1 MSLADKFNFCPAG
14 LKLRAYGGLGCY
26 TKYHPV
32 SRAGFQVK
40 ESSKHHIWVDTPDR
54 ELFITDQTLLSSPNH
69 PEGFHEFTNLSHIH
83 ANSSSDLGLHLIML
97 NYTDHMDRYADASIR
112 AVGSTK
118 GSRIV
123 VDSGGFQLSRGDYS
137 FIDPKDEI
145 DWLNRNADL
154 AMVLDVPTDDPKL
167 IKRAAI
173 IQKHN
178 TKLWMQEKRDS
189 LELINIGHG
198 VGDSFLRYHDIVYDE
213 RIDRIAM
220 GGLFYMGLFHAMYN
234 ILFTMLN
241 TNKHY
246 KHHHVLGVT
255 HRGAMIALMYMA
267 KLGLSPHITCDS
279 SSALQLSC
287 YRTLY
292 LYNRMEESLYM
303 QDLGNKGNY
312 STGVARLPCNC
323 PVCSTL
329 VYADTFREL
338 KGDIPDALVCMHNV
352 HTFNH
357 WVQHNLS
364 FVENESKDAI
374 KDSLTTQFKV
384 GYGMQGVKDMHALL
398 DFIDMAVNDGLEKAR
413 KRFDRYFYTVKPLV
427 PSTMLSEQ
435 ERLTRLEEGEA
446 PKTAEYEWTDGVLS
460 QYEKYHHISSKKGS

>member
-14 LKLRAYGGLGCY
+14 IKLRAYGGLGCY

-32 SRAGFQVK
+32 HKAGFSVL
-40 ESSKHHIWVDTPDR
+40 ESSKNHIWVDTPDR
-54 ELFITDQTLLSSPNH
+54 ELYITDQTLMDAPTYPN
-69 PEGFHEFTNLSHIH
+69 GFHEFTNLSHIH
-83 ANSSSDLGLHLIML
+83 SASSYDLGLHLVML
-97 NYTDHMDRYADASIR
+97 NYTDHMDRYAKASVR
-112 AVGSTK
+112 ANGSMI
-118 GSRIV
+118 GSKII
-123 VDSGGFQLSRGDYS
+123 VDSGGFQLAKGDYS
-137 FIDPKDEI
+137 FINPADEI

-154 AMVLDVPTDDPKL
+154 AMVLDVPTDEKGL

-173 IQKHN
+173 IQKKN
-178 TKLWMQEKRDS
+178 TDLWLREKRDS
-189 LELINIGHG
+189 LDLINIGHG
-198 VGDSFLRYHDIVYDE
+198 VGDDFLRYHDIVFDE

-220 GGLFYMGLFHAMYN
+220 GGLFFMGIFPAMYN

-312 STGVARLPCNC
+312 STGIARLPCQC
-323 PVCSTL
+323 PICSTL

-364 FVENESKDAI
+364 FVEQESKDAI
-374 KDSLTTQFKV
+374 KESLTTQFKS

-413 KRFDRYFYTVKPLV
+413 KRFDRYFYTVKTLV
-427 PSTMLSEQ
+427 PTALMSEQ
-435 ERLTRLEEGEA
+435 ERLARLEVGEE
-446 PKTAEYEWTDGVLS
+446 PQNTNYEWIDGVLS
-460 QYEKYHHISSKKGS
+460 EYEKYHRISHKRG